1 MKTKGK
7 TKLEDLEVKKI
18 DAVDIGADQKANIL
32 IKKRG
37 GAEEPKGNF
46 FKRFFNAFCDSLGV
60 NSEDVRKSMEDEA
73 TSFDDVMNEKKIY
86 DVRDQ
91 IWNAC
96 NSLEQSIVS
105 ILLDK
110 ECEDKQ
116 AAIAQSIDQFKAF
129 SDDASKS
136 WIKLERAAT
145 DKEDTVVADDFEIAK
160 MQEIIEKSCDPETI
174 NKEKETEVVKE
185 NNMAFDISNMT
196 EEEKKEALKVLQAD
210 ASKESTEKRF
220 NSGAVEDQIQEAVN
234 KAMSNAMEDVTK
246 NFSDMM
252 AKIMEPIQKRA
263 EEAEQKS
270 LEEVAKKYELLGTKA
285 EDLVPVLKSMKATSD
300 EAYNNFIASMD
311 NNLAVIQKS
320 GLFEEIGK
328 SGGAHTG
335 NDDTEGVAKMNAKV
349 AEIKKSMPNLT
360 DAQAQD
366 IVMQNDPELRAM
378 FDK

>member
-160 MQEIIEKSCDPETI
+160 MQEVIEKSCDPETI

-196 EEEKKEALKVLQAD
+196 EEEKKEALKALQAD

-220 NSGAVEDQIQEAVN
+220 NSGAGEDQIQEAVN

-285 EDLVPVLKSMKATSD
+285 EDLVPVLKSMKETSD

-335 NDDTEGVAKMNAKV
+335 NYDTEGVAKMAAKT

-366 IVMQNDPELRAM
+366 IVMQNDPELRKL

>member
-136 WIKLERAAT
+136 WIKLERVAT

-160 MQEIIEKSCDPETI
+160 MQEVIEKSCDPETI

-196 EEEKKEALKVLQAD
+196 EEEKKEALKALQAD

-220 NSGAVEDQIQEAVN
+220 NSGAGEDQIQEAVN

-285 EDLVPVLKSMKATSD
+285 EDLVPVLKSMKETSD

-335 NDDTEGVAKMNAKV
+335 NNDTEGAAKMNAKV

>member
-60 NSEDVRKSMEDEA
+60 NSKDVRKSMEDEA

-160 MQEIIEKSCDPETI
+160 MQEVIEKSCDPETI

-196 EEEKKEALKVLQAD
+196 EEEKKEALKALQAD

-220 NSGAVEDQIQEAVN
+220 NSGAGEDQIQEAVN

-285 EDLVPVLKSMKATSD
+285 EDLVPVLKSMKETSD

-335 NDDTEGVAKMNAKV
+335 NYDTEGVAKMAAKT

-366 IVMQNDPELRAM
+366 IVMQNDPELRKL

>member
-160 MQEIIEKSCDPETI
+160 MQEVIEKSCDPETI
-174 NKEKETEVVKE
+174 NKEKREKE
-185 NNMAFDISNMT
+185 NEMAFDISNMT
-196 EEEKKEALKVLQAD
+196 EEEKKEALKALQDD
-210 ASKESTEKRF
+210 ANKQDTQKRF
-220 NSGAVEDQIQEAVN
+220 NSGAGEDQIQEAVN

-285 EDLVPVLKSMKATSD
+285 EELVPVLKSMKATSD

>member
-160 MQEIIEKSCDPETI
+160 MQEVIEKSCDPETI
-174 NKEKETEVVKE
+174 NKEKREKE
-185 NNMAFDISNMT
+185 NEMAFDISNMT
-196 EEEKKEALKVLQAD
+196 EEEKKEALKALQDD
-210 ASKESTEKRF
+210 ANKQDTQKRF
-220 NSGAVEDQIQEAVN
+220 NSGAGEDQIQEAVN

-285 EDLVPVLKSMKATSD
+285 EELVPVLKSMKATSD

-360 DAQAQD
+360 DAQAHD

>member
-18 DAVDIGADQKANIL
+18 DAVDIGADQKANIR

-160 MQEIIEKSCDPETI
+160 MQEVIEKSCDPETI

-196 EEEKKEALKVLQAD
+196 EEEKKEALKALQAD

-220 NSGAVEDQIQEAVN
+220 NSGAGEDQIQEAVN

-285 EDLVPVLKSMKATSD
+285 EDLVPVLKSMKETSD

-335 NDDTEGVAKMNAKV
+335 NNDTEGAAKMNAKV

>member
-60 NSEDVRKSMEDEA
+60 NSEEVRKSMEDEA

-160 MQEIIEKSCDPETI
+160 MQEVIEKSCDPETI
-174 NKEKETEVVKE
+174 NKEKREKE
-185 NNMAFDISNMT
+185 NEMAFDISNMT
-196 EEEKKEALKVLQAD
+196 EEEKKEALKALQDD
-210 ASKESTEKRF
+210 ANKQDTQKRF
-220 NSGAVEDQIQEAVN
+220 NSGAGEDQIQEAVN

>member
-220 NSGAVEDQIQEAVN
+220 NSGAGEDQIQEAVN

-285 EDLVPVLKSMKATSD
+285 EELVPVLKSMKATSD

-360 DAQAQD
+360 DAQAHD

>member
-220 NSGAVEDQIQEAVN
+220 NSGAGEDQIQEAVN

-335 NDDTEGVAKMNAKV
+335 NNDTEGAAKMNAKV

>member
-160 MQEIIEKSCDPETI
+160 MQEGIEKSCDPETI

-196 EEEKKEALKVLQAD
+196 EEEKKEALKALQAD

-220 NSGAVEDQIQEAVN
+220 NSGAGEDQIQEAVN

-285 EDLVPVLKSMKATSD
+285 EDLVPVLKSMKETSD

-335 NDDTEGVAKMNAKV
+335 NNDTEGAAKMNAKV

>member
-160 MQEIIEKSCDPETI
+160 MQEVIEKSCDPETI

-196 EEEKKEALKVLQAD
+196 EEEKKEALKALQAD

-220 NSGAVEDQIQEAVN
+220 NSGAGEDQIQEAVN

-270 LEEVAKKYELLGTKA
+270 VEEVAKKYELLGTKA
-285 EDLVPVLKSMKATSD
+285 EDLVPVLKSMKETSD

-335 NDDTEGVAKMNAKV
+335 NNDTEGAAKMNAKV

>member
-160 MQEIIEKSCDPETI
+160 MQEVIEKSCDPETI
-174 NKEKETEVVKE
+174 NKEKREKE
-185 NNMAFDISNMT
+185 NEMAFDISNMT
-196 EEEKKEALKVLQAD
+196 EEEKKEALKALQDD
-210 ASKESTEKRF
+210 ANKQDTQKRF
-220 NSGAVEDQIQEAVN
+220 NSGAGEDQIQEAVN

-285 EDLVPVLKSMKATSD
+285 EELVPVLKSMKATSD

-349 AEIKKSMPNLT
+349 AEIKKSMPNLM